1 MSDTKVS
8 LFKELFPVSA
18 IPYKLSQEKY
28 IVKLKLLN
36 EWGDRTVHDL
46 TKLVG
51 LFGVPGDHL
60 HLSTVEQG
68 CIAVTWLCSSTYIKE
83 LKGAIVNVT
92 DVLQTKGVLQIFIGE
107 ELVLE
112 CPHHDQGTAH
122 NHIIHMNIITM
133 CTLYTYAQQSDVF
146 GFISMLYCCYP
157 VHMHAQQATITME
170 ISLGINFY
178 GCLRI
183 CEI

>member
-1 MSDTKVS
+1 MGDTKVR

-18 IPYKLSQEKY
+18 TPYKLSQEKH
-28 IVKLKLLN
+28 IVKLKLLD
-36 EWGDRTVHDL
+36 EWGNRTIHDL

-83 LKGAIVNVT
+83 LKGAIVDAT
-92 DVLQTKGVLQIFIGE
+92 DVLQTKGVLQVFIGE

-112 CPHHDQGTAH
+112 CPHPDQGT
-122 NHIIHMNIITM
+122 
-133 CTLYTYAQQSDVF
+133 C
-146 GFISMLYCCYP
+146 
-157 VHMHAQQATITME
+157 
-170 ISLGINFY
+170 SL
-178 GCLRI
+178 
-183 CEI
+183 

>member
-1 MSDTKVS
+1 MFTTHSAATKELVDQYEQQCQRFMADTKVS

-18 IPYKLSQEKY
+18 TPYKLSQEKY

-60 HLSTVEQG
+60 HLSKVEQG
-68 CIAVTWLCSSTYIKE
+68 CIAVTWLCSRTYIKE
-83 LKGAIVNVT
+83 LKGAIVDAT
-92 DVLQTKGVLQIFIGE
+92 DVLQTKGVLQVFIGE

-112 CPHHDQGTAH
+112 CPHPDQGTVQ
-122 NHIIHMNIITM
+122 
-133 CTLYTYAQQSDVF
+133 LVLRLF
-146 GFISMLYCCYP
+146 SM
-157 VHMHAQQATITME
+157 
-170 ISLGINFY
+170 ISLK
-178 GCLRI
+178 LLM
-183 CEI
+183 

>member
-1 MSDTKVS
+1 MISLLFTIIHSAANKELVDQYEQQCQRFMTDTKVS

-18 IPYKLSQEKY
+18 TPYKLSQEKY

-68 CIAVTWLCSSTYIKE
+68 CIAVTWLCSRTYIKD
-83 LKGAIVNVT
+83 LKGAIVEAT
-92 DVLQTKGVLQIFIGE
+92 EVLQTKGVLQVFIGE
-107 ELVLE
+107 ELILE
-112 CPHHDQGTAH
+112 CPHHDQGTACTACI
-122 NHIIHMNIITM
+122 HI
-133 CTLYTYAQQSDVF
+133 
-146 GFISMLYCCYP
+146 
-157 VHMHAQQATITME
+157 
-170 ISLGINFY
+170 
-178 GCLRI
+178 
-183 CEI
+183 